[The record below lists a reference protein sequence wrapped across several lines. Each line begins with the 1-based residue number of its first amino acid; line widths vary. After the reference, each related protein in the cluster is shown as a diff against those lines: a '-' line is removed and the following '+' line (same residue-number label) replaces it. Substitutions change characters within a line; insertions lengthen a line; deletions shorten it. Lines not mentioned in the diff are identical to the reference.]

1 MSEDQQYSIED
12 LLQLM
17 ARLREPETGC
27 PWDLKQSYATIVP
40 STLEEAYEVADA
52 IESGDF
58 DHLKEELGDLL
69 FQVIFYSQLGQ
80 EEERFNFKGI
90 VNNLVAKLIRRHP
103 HVFPEGTLESRI
115 EPGRERDETQ
125 IKAKWEALKQ
135 EEREEKGKQGTLD
148 DVPVNLP
155 ALTRAAKLQKRA
167 AGVGFDWPEITGVLE
182 KVEEEVDEVKQALQA
197 QDQAALTEEIGD
209 LLFAIVNASRH
220 LKIDP
225 EGALRAANRKFE
237 RRFRGVEEGLQRR
250 GMTPAEASLT
260 VMDNLWDEV
269 KKREKQ

>member
-1 MSEDQQYSIED
+1 MSKNRQYSIDD
-12 LLQLM
+12 LINLM

-27 PWDLKQSYATIVP
+27 PWDLQQSYATIVP

-52 IESGDF
+52 IETGDF

-80 EEERFNFKGI
+80 EEGRFNFSGI
-90 VNNLVAKLIRRHP
+90 VNNLVTKLVRRHP

-135 EEREEKGKQGTLD
+135 EERQQKGKRGTLD
-148 DVPVNLP
+148 DIPTNLP

-167 AGVGFDWPEITGVLE
+167 AGAGFDWPEIAGVFD
-182 KVEEEVDEVKQALQA
+182 KIDEEVDEVKQAVQEGG
-197 QDQAALTEEIGD
+197 QGALTEEIGD
-209 LLFAIVNASRH
+209 LLFAVVNASRH

-225 EGALRAANRKFE
+225 EAALRAANRKFE
-237 RRFRGVEEGLQRR
+237 RRFRGVEEGLQAR
-250 GMTPAEASLT
+250 GLTPAEASLG

-269 KKREKQ
+269 KKQEKQ